1 MKATTTHAL
10 LLSLIV
16 MAGVAATDAYA
27 QSNTERITEMHGTLL
42 PDIED
47 SIEDVSEDTSAIQG
61 IVEAIQAAITGL
73 GEQMSEVAASVSEMT
88 TSVNTVTTE
97 VSEINSKISSFE
109 STLDNIPVLNM
120 RIGAMERTLASIDAR
135 TTTINEALTTMN
147 TTLGTLGTSDAAAA
161 PVAPSTDPDL
171 SVEISQLS
179 ARLLAMSDRLDRIQ
193 VTLDQVADQTSDT
206 TTPSDG
212 RIRSGITK
220 TTIDTY
226 EYKRHGDATTADD
239 KTYYELDMV
248 FSCNKDVAIDNV
260 ELDIAF
266 GATAEYLS
274 HGSTVATRDIN
285 FIMVDGRELYHN
297 KFQFSTTP
305 TDLTTLNLDQLE
317 FKNKQV
323 DADDNLLFRT
333 QLYDARFVPAGTLAS
348 DQTDLANNLLIKD
361 SNSTDTGHIDLYT
374 VSVNWIS
381 SDGNPGCSIRVG
393 EGGAET
399 TGLSS
404 KLPLVYEA
412 SVEARDD
419 GRTLRDF
426 SDTIVCTDIAEIT
439 SVTTD
444 TKVDERWGENLNSYA
459 TLRMTIL
466 NDGDT
471 DVDAT
476 YRMLHTG
483 LTVLIDGE
491 DPQFDG
497 RLKIDGRVP
506 VAESLL
512 VTINYES
519 TANGVCTIV
528 S

>member
-10 LLSLIV
+10 LLSLVV

-27 QSNTERITEMHGTLL
+27 QSNTERITEMHGTML

-47 SIEDVSEDTSAIQG
+47 SVEDISEDTSAIQG

-147 TTLGTLGTSDAAAA
+147 TTLGELGTSNATAP

-193 VTLDQVADQTSDT
+193 VTLDQVADQTSGTD
-206 TTPSDG
+206 TPSDG
-212 RIRSGITK
+212 RIRSGTSTAEIN
-220 TTIDTY
+220 TY
-226 EYKRHGDATTADD
+226 DYKSDGEKHTVDSKD
-239 KTYYELDMV
+239 YYELDMT
-248 FSCNKDVAIDNV
+248 FSCNKDVAIDSV
-260 ELDIAF
+260 ELEIAF
-266 GATAEYLS
+266 ADDDEYLS
-274 HGSTVATRDIN
+274 HSSVTFADRDIN
-285 FIMVDGRELYHN
+285 FIMVDGRELFHN
-297 KFQFSTTP
+297 KFQYSSDTTMF
-305 TDLTTLNLDQLE
+305 TVINLDKLE
-317 FKNKQV
+317 FKNKRV
-323 DADDNLLFRT
+323 DTDDNLLFRT
-333 QLYDARFVPAGTLAS
+333 QVYDARFTAAGAHSTTA
-348 DQTDLANNLLIKD
+348 TDAPLIGN
-361 SNSTDTGHIDLYT
+361 SNRTDGQHTELYT

-381 SDGNPGCSIRVG
+381 SEGNPGCSIRVG

-399 TGLSS
+399 TGLTS

-426 SDTIVCTDIAEIT
+426 SDTIVCSDIAEIT

-444 TKVDERWGENLNSYA
+444 TKVDERWDASLNNYA
-459 TLRMTIL
+459 TMRMTIL

-476 YRMLHTG
+476 YRMLDTG

-497 RLKIDGRVP
+497 RLMIDGRVP
-506 VAESLL
+506 TAESLL

-519 TANGVCTIV
+519 TANGECVHLEN
-528 S
+528 